1 MLSQMDPQELA
12 QRGINFDPA
21 AMQPEQWVLSSGYG
35 KTAAIRVNPLEIQ
48 EDFQVE
54 AEAGSYLAVDD
65 DLRRAAANDL
75 EQVALAAP
83 DVVDIRKVVRFH
95 LGTIRGIGDPD
106 TYIKPQQPQSSIP
119 PAKINI
125 SLSMP
130 FDKLPEDVQNQ
141 ILPMLGLQPSEE
153 LKHEATVNA
162 VGKLS
167 QAADHASNLLSAAEQ
182 PDAGQQKPAAAGH
195 SA

>member
-1 MLSQMDPQELA
+1 
-12 QRGINFDPA
+12 
-21 AMQPEQWVLSSGYG
+21 MQLQPHRRDTKSCFGKARSDSG
-35 KTAAIRVNPLEIQ
+35 
-48 EDFQVE
+48 
-54 AEAGSYLAVDD
+54 
-65 DLRRAAANDL
+65 
-75 EQVALAAP
+75 
-83 DVVDIRKVVRFH
+83 VVDLRKVVRFH

-106 TYIKPQQPQSSIP
+106 SYIKPEQPQSSIP

-153 LKHEATVNA
+153 LRHEATVNA

-182 PDAGQQKPAAAGH
+182 LDASQQKPAAAGH
-195 SA
+195 GA